1 MKMYAVVLSNL
12 CSDVQVMDVFMCG
25 SPRLLLGI
33 FLSHSSLY
41 SLRRGLSVEPV
52 AHTLGKDS

>member
-25 SPRLLLGI
+25 SPRLCQVL
-33 FLSHSSLY
+33 
-41 SLRRGLSVEPV
+41 
-52 AHTLGKDS
+52 